1 LFFNKS
7 ELNVFITVSRYVLQ
21 IKDNADP
28 TRGYK
33 LDKNGKANRLSTGR
47 PMTVAVADQIET
59 SGVSGLAQVKI

>member
-1 LFFNKS
+1 
-7 ELNVFITVSRYVLQ
+7 LQ

-59 SGVSGLAQVKI
+59 SGVCGLAQVKI